1 MTADT
6 TDQTSPVPSHGDQ
19 GNQSANAGGEKRRI
33 GLLGG
38 TFDPPHLG
46 HLVVGDQVRKAAG
59 LDEVWFVVANDPWQ
73 KADREVTPAAV
84 RLEMT
89 EAAIAAAPGLSVS
102 SIEIERGGETY
113 TIDTLETLRARHP
126 DVEWSV
132 IVGRD
137 AAAGL
142 HTWHRADDLRA
153 AARFLV
159 VDRPGS
165 VAEVSAGFSSSP
177 VDVPELEISSSDI
190 RRRVAAGESIRFL
203 VPDAV
208 IELVERHGL
217 YRSGDYAPAQ

>member
-1 MTADT
+1 MAR
-6 TDQTSPVPSHGDQ
+6 
-19 GNQSANAGGEKRRI
+19 AGGEKRRI

-102 SIEIERGGETY
+102 PIEIERGGTTY
-113 TIDTLETLRARHP
+113 TIDTLETLRLRHP

-142 HTWHRADDLRA
+142 HTWHRADDLRE

-165 VAEVSAGFSSSP
+165 VAEVSAGFASST

-190 RRRVAAGESIRFL
+190 RRRVAAGESVRFL

-208 IELVERHGL
+208 VELVERHGL
-217 YRSGDYAPAQ
+217 YRPGDYAPAQ